1 MVIESVKVRIQ
12 PLSACDLPYAQM
24 LADKHPVFP
33 EVDAGEGRV
42 ALEMRTLK
50 HWAKAM
56 RLEQMAIH
64 FSYNQTYVALKGV
77 MAVVVAPPPGN
88 TGADI
93 SEYEFDYGAV
103 SAFELQPGDAIFID
117 KGVWHHF
124 LSLTPECRYLN
135 VTRKNPG
142 EGIGSD
148 TAGRIDRIH
157 EMRPYIEFVDLA
169 KRDAKVI
176 ELEQR
181 SA

>member
-1 MVIESVKVRIQ
+1 MVIESVKVKIQ
-12 PLSACDLPYAQM
+12 PLAACDLPYTQM

-33 EVDAGEGRV
+33 EVDPGEGRV

-50 HWAKAM
+50 HWAKEM

-64 FSYNQTYVALKGV
+64 FSYNQTYVALRGT
-77 MAVVVAPPPGN
+77 MAVVVAPPPRN
-88 TGADI
+88 RDADI
-93 SEYEFDYGAV
+93 SDYEFDYAHV
-103 SAFELQPGDAIFID
+103 SAFELQPGDAVFID

-124 LSLTPECRYLN
+124 LSLTAECRYLN

-142 EGIGSD
+142 EGIGKD

-169 KRDAKVI
+169 KRDGRVI
-176 ELEQR
+176 VLER
-181 SA
+181 